1 MDGRNDVT
9 RTPHGMVTKHHAGPG
24 GAVRA
29 ATAAAALKHAHAHDL
44 PVPQVRSVD
53 GATLT
58 MSDVGAVGSDPRGGS
73 DQGGTAS
80 GATLLGRSPVVV
92 LRAVGSFARR
102 LHNLPPPPALRS
114 GLDASAPRPV
124 AWVHG
129 DLCPVNVLFGRDLR
143 LIAVVDWEDSH
154 VGDPLLDLVWTEW
167 LVRAW
172 HAAAVPHL
180 AALYEAYSGR
190 VPPAAARRRAMA
202 ACLVQ
207 QEVRTTDP
215 ATQVAW
221 RQRRAELDDLDL
233 SL

>member
-9 RTPHGMVTKHHAGPG
+9 RTRHGTVTKHHAGPG

-29 ATAAAALKHAHAHDL
+29 ATAAAALRHARDHDL

-58 MSDVGAVGSDPRGGS
+58 MSDVGGAGSDP
-73 DQGGTAS
+73 GGTAS
-80 GATLLGRSPVVV
+80 GAMLLGRSPVVV

-102 LHNLPPPPALRS
+102 LHDLPPPPALRS
-114 GLDASAPRPV
+114 ALDAPAPPPV

-143 LIAVVDWEDSH
+143 LVAVVDWEDSH

-172 HAAAVPHL
+172 HVGAVPHL
-180 AALYEAYSGR
+180 AALYEAYSGP

-207 QEVRTTDP
+207 QEARTTDP
-215 ATQVAW
+215 AMQAAW
-221 RQRRAELDDLDL
+221 QERRAELDDLDL